1 MRRKATRW
9 SFMAATVFALGFGAA
24 QAAAAPAAGAVERA
38 CNPKGC
44 NQLCVAQGSMRGECT
59 ETGLCR
65 CVF

>member
-1 MRRKATRW
+1 MQRKTTRW
-9 SFMAATVFALGFGAA
+9 SFAAATVLALGFGAA
-24 QAAAAPAAGAVERA
+24 QAAAAPEALEERA

-44 NQLCVAQGSMRGECT
+44 NQTCVAQGSIRGECT